1 MMLRLAVRRLL
12 AIIPLL
18 LILSIATFAVSTI
31 MPGDPSQAAAGD
43 QATPEQLQQIRD
55 EMHLTD
61 PAPVRYIHWLGGV
74 LHGDLGVSFG
84 SHRSV
89 AAEIGRRFPVTATLA
104 LISLLLAL
112 LVGVPVGIAQ
122 GIKPGSRLDR
132 GLLIAVSLAL
142 STPGFWL
149 ATLLVL
155 VFAVELQWLPA
166 VGYVA
171 FTESPVG
178 WLQHIILPAVTLA
191 VAAGAEMARQLR
203 TGMVDVVQADFVRAA
218 RARGLSARRVMGK
231 HALKNAAMPAVTIV
245 GLRVGYLF
253 AGAVIIEQIFQL
265 PGLGNYALQA
275 IQQRDYPALQGVVLA
290 VATII
295 IVINLIV
302 DLTYAWLNP
311 KVRMA

>member
-1 MMLRLAVRRLL
+1 MMLRLTVRRVL

-18 LILSIATFAVSTI
+18 LILSVATFAVSTV
-31 MPGDPSQAAAGD
+31 MPGDPSQASAGD
-43 QATPEQLQQIRD
+43 EATPEQLQQIRA
-55 EMHLTD
+55 EMHLGD
-61 PAPVRYIHWLGGV
+61 AAPVRYVHWLGGV
-74 LHGDLGVSFG
+74 LHGDFGVSFG
-84 SHRSV
+84 SHRPV

-104 LISLLLAL
+104 LLSLLLAL
-112 LVGVPVGIAQ
+112 LVGVPIGVAQ

-149 ATLLVL
+149 ATLLIL
-155 VFAVELQWLPA
+155 LFAVELQWLPA
-166 VGYVA
+166 VGYVSL
-171 FTESPVG
+171 TESPVG
-178 WLQHIILPAVTLA
+178 WLQHIILPAITLA

-218 RARGLSARRVMGK
+218 RARGLTARRVMGK

-275 IQQRDYPALQGVVLA
+275 IQRRDYPSLQGVVLA
-290 VATII
+290 VAAII
-295 IVINLIV
+295 IVINLLV

-311 KVRMA
+311 KVRVA

>member
-1 MMLRLAVRRLL
+1 
-12 AIIPLL
+12 
-18 LILSIATFAVSTI
+18 
-31 MPGDPSQAAAGD
+31 
-43 QATPEQLQQIRD
+43 
-55 EMHLTD
+55 
-61 PAPVRYIHWLGGV
+61 
-74 LHGDLGVSFG
+74 
-84 SHRSV
+84 
-89 AAEIGRRFPVTATLA
+89 
-104 LISLLLAL
+104 
-112 LVGVPVGIAQ
+112 VGIAQ

-132 GLLIAVSLAL
+132 GLLFAVSLAL

-218 RARGLSARRVMGK
+218 RARGLTARRVMGK

-265 PGLGNYALQA
+265 PGLGNYALSA

>member
-18 LILSIATFAVSTI
+18 LILSVATFAVSTI

-61 PAPVRYIHWLGGV
+61 PAPVRYFHWLGGV
-74 LHGDLGVSFG
+74 LHGDFGVSFG

-104 LISLLLAL
+104 LFSLLLAL
-112 LVGVPVGIAQ
+112 LVGVPIGVAQ

-166 VGYVA
+166 VGYVS
-171 FTESPVG
+171 FTESPTG

-218 RARGLSARRVMGK
+218 RARGLTAARVMGK

-253 AGAVIIEQIFQL
+253 AGAGIIEQIFQL
-265 PGLGNYALQA
+265 PGLGNYALSA